1 MADQHYP
8 LKTIFHMHSETVA
21 NEEYRVRSTSSST
34 LTWNFHIGKWQLFAT
49 LTTSIVSTM
58 EEIWQQEMKLE
69 RLWVSVPPLA
79 QSHYLT
85 GLLIEEILATNDI
98 EGIRSTRQ
106 EITEALASGNSDR
119 TKRFQE
125 MAQLYK
131 RLATRSGSRIEF
143 PKSLSEVRSLYD
155 DLLRDEIS
163 PEDKPDG
170 THFRAQTVSVVDGLK
185 TIHTAPRDEASI
197 NTRMEAF
204 LDSQLGKEHALV
216 NALMGHFMFEYTHP
230 FYDGNGRLGRFLLAL
245 RLSDVLSHPS
255 ALSLSHQFSFQ
266 RKRYYSAFQKTEEPL
281 NRGEGTF
288 FLEDMLEILHEAQ
301 LDILTSLLEKR
312 SLLESVH
319 RRLSNEKLSNY
330 SHGILY
336 SLAQVTLFG
345 SEETLTL
352 SEIVSVSPYSW
363 NTLRKEAELLVKKQ
377 LLIPVSKRPL
387 TYALAPA
394 ARKFLEPDQ
403 QD

>member
-1 MADQHYP
+1 MFSPIRLPCRYP
-8 LKTIFHMHSETVA
+8 ISFHSSA
-21 NEEYRVRSTSSST
+21 NV
-34 LTWNFHIGKWQLFAT
+34 I
-49 LTTSIVSTM
+49 I
-58 EEIWQQEMKLE
+58 
-69 RLWVSVPPLA
+69 PP
-79 QSHYLT
+79 S
-85 GLLIEEILATNDI
+85 
-98 EGIRSTRQ
+98 
-106 EITEALASGNSDR
+106 
-119 TKRFQE
+119 K
-125 MAQLYK
+125 
-131 RLATRSGSRIEF
+131 
-143 PKSLSEVRSLYD
+143 
-155 DLLRDEIS
+155 
-163 PEDKPDG
+163 
-170 THFRAQTVSVVDGLK
+170 
-185 TIHTAPRDEASI
+185 
-197 NTRMEAF
+197 
-204 LDSQLGKEHALV
+204 
-216 NALMGHFMFEYTHP
+216 
-230 FYDGNGRLGRFLLAL
+230 
-245 RLSDVLSHPS
+245 
-255 ALSLSHQFSFQ
+255 
-266 RKRYYSAFQKTEEPL
+266 
-281 NRGEGTF
+281 NRGAFKQRRGNF

-387 TYALAPA
+387 TYALAPV

>member
-1 MADQHYP
+1 MATVRNPHHFNSVNNGGNLAAGD
-8 LKTIFHMHSETVA
+8 ETGA
-21 NEEYRVRSTSSST
+21 ALGFSSS
-34 LTWNFHIGKWQLFAT
+34 
-49 LTTSIVSTM
+49 
-58 EEIWQQEMKLE
+58 
-69 RLWVSVPPLA
+69 LA

-230 FYDGNGRLGRFLLAL
+230 FMMAMVVWGD
-245 RLSDVLSHPS
+245 
-255 ALSLSHQFSFQ
+255 SF
-266 RKRYYSAFQKTEEPL
+266 
-281 NRGEGTF
+281 
-288 FLEDMLEILHEAQ
+288 
-301 LDILTSLLEKR
+301 
-312 SLLESVH
+312 
-319 RRLSNEKLSNY
+319 
-330 SHGILY
+330 
-336 SLAQVTLFG
+336 
-345 SEETLTL
+345 
-352 SEIVSVSPYSW
+352 
-363 NTLRKEAELLVKKQ
+363 
-377 LLIPVSKRPL
+377 
-387 TYALAPA
+387 
-394 ARKFLEPDQ
+394 
-403 QD
+403 